1 MQGENTAPTSVSTET
16 TTQTQTQVQPHHHR
30 TALFHHEPHQHRP
43 RNVNEVQKA
52 EQQGF
57 NTTLAVWLTRNV
69 GTMVCAYIF
78 AVIGITGLVGALTG
92 NTSLALIFGSISS
105 YFLQLVLLPVILVGG
120 NVLNRHQ
127 ELQAEETF
135 QTSMHS
141 FHDIEQV
148 MQHLS
153 AQDAELLRHARM
165 LEHLLEKNGISVQ
178 QLMAEGAATSHLV
191 DPFAPPPAGTG
202 APTTPAPAEDEKKDA

>member
-1 MQGENTAPTSVSTET
+1 MQEENTTPASARTET
-16 TTQTQTQVQPHHHR
+16 TSPMQTHPKHFTRV
-30 TALFHHEPHQHRP
+30 LFHHDPHQHQP

-57 NTTLAVWLTRNV
+57 NTRLAVWLTRNV
-69 GTMVCAYIF
+69 GTMACAYLF
-78 AVIGITGLVGALTG
+78 AVIGIAGLIGAFT
-92 NTSLALIFGSISS
+92 NNASLVLIFGSISS

-135 QTSMHS
+135 QTSQHS
-141 FHDIEQV
+141 FHDIEQI

-153 AQDAELLRHARM
+153 AQDAELLRQAKM
-165 LEHLLEKNGISVQ
+165 LIHLLEKNGISLQ
-178 QLMAEGAATSHLV
+178 QLEAEGVTNTLV
-191 DPFAPPPAGTG
+191 ADPSAQSQTTINASASST
-202 APTTPAPAEDEKKDA
+202 PTENQNT

>member
-1 MQGENTAPTSVSTET
+1 MQGENTST
-16 TTQTQTQVQPHHHR
+16 TTGTENVSYGPVHSKHPTLV
-30 TALFHHEPHQHRP
+30 LFHHEPHQHQP

-57 NTTLAVWLTRNV
+57 NTHLAVWLTRNV
-69 GTMVCAYIF
+69 GTMACAYLF
-78 AVIGITGLVGALTG
+78 AVIGIAGLIGAFTD
-92 NTSLALIFGSISS
+92 NTSLVLIFGSISS

-135 QTSMHS
+135 QTSQHC
-141 FHDIEQV
+141 FHDIEQI

-153 AQDAELLRHARM
+153 AQDAELLRQSHM
-165 LEHLLEKNGISVQ
+165 LLHLLEKNGITLQ
-178 QLMAEGAATSHLV
+178 QLEAEGATTTHLV
-191 DPFAPPPAGTG
+191 DSYAQPTASPPS
-202 APTTPAPAEDEKKDA
+202 APTISAESEQQHS

>member
-1 MQGENTAPTSVSTET
+1 MQEPMQA
-16 TTQTQTQVQPHHHR
+16 QPHHH
-30 TALFHHEPHQHRP
+30 TMALFRHEPHQHQP

-57 NTTLAVWLTRNV
+57 NTRLAVWLTRNV
-69 GTMVCAYIF
+69 GTMACAYLF
-78 AVIGITGLVGALTG
+78 AVIGISGLIGAFT
-92 NTSLALIFGSISS
+92 NNASLVLIFGSISS

-127 ELQAEETF
+127 ELQTEETF
-135 QTSMHS
+135 QTSQHS
-141 FHDIEQV
+141 FHDIEQI

-153 AQDAELLRHARM
+153 AQDAELLRHAKM

-178 QLMAEGAATSHLV
+178 QLMAESTITSHLDSFV
-191 DPFAPPPAGTG
+191 QPQMADGS
-202 APTTPAPAEDEKKDA
+202 PTTPAPAENEKKDA

>member
-1 MQGENTAPTSVSTET
+1 MQEENTTPLHHLQTE
-16 TTQTQTQVQPHHHR
+16 
-30 TALFHHEPHQHRP
+30 LFRHEPHQHQP
-43 RNVNEVQKA
+43 HNVNEVQKA

-57 NTTLAVWLTRNV
+57 NTRLAVWLTRNV
-69 GTMVCAYIF
+69 GTMACAYLF
-78 AVIGITGLVGALTG
+78 AVIGIAGLIGAFTN
-92 NTSLALIFGSISS
+92 NTSLVLIFGSISS

-135 QTSMHS
+135 QTSQHS
-141 FHDIEQV
+141 FHDIEQI

-165 LEHLLEKNGISVQ
+165 LEQLLEKNGISLQ
-178 QLMAEGAATSHLV
+178 QLETEVGKASHLEVYSQQPSPDVPATATPAEG
-191 DPFAPPPAGTG
+191 
-202 APTTPAPAEDEKKDA
+202 EQEKPLT

>member
-1 MQGENTAPTSVSTET
+1 MQEENTATAAGLET
-16 TTQTQTQVQPHHHR
+16 PAPKQAQPHHH
-30 TALFHHEPHQHRP
+30 TMVLFRHDPHQHQP

-57 NTTLAVWLTRNV
+57 NTRLAVWLTRNV
-69 GTMVCAYIF
+69 GTMACAYLF
-78 AVIGITGLVGALTG
+78 AVIGIAGLIGAFT
-92 NTSLALIFGSISS
+92 NNASLVLIFGSISS
-105 YFLQLVLLPVILVGG
+105 YFLQLVLLPVILVGS

-135 QTSMHS
+135 QTSQHS

-153 AQDAELLRHARM
+153 AQDAELLRQERM
-165 LEHLLEKNGISVQ
+165 LLLLLEKNGISRQ
-178 QLMAEGAATSHLV
+178 QLEAEGIV
-191 DPFAPPPAGTG
+191 VNVVP
-202 APTTPAPAEDEKKDA
+202 TPAVSLEHERQNPEAGGSNQSS